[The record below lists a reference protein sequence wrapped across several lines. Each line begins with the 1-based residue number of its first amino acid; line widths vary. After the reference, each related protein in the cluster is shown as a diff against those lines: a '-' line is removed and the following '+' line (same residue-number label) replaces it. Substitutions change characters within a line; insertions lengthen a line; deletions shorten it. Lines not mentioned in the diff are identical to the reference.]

1 MCSGK
6 VGHVFDGKID
16 KDKLQAAAH
25 CALRQWVVEI
35 DSCLFHSVV
44 IPFPYVYRPQIL
56 AIRHI

>member
-25 CALRQWVVEI
+25 CALSQMG
-35 DSCLFHSVV
+35 C
-44 IPFPYVYRPQIL
+44 
-56 AIRHI
+56 